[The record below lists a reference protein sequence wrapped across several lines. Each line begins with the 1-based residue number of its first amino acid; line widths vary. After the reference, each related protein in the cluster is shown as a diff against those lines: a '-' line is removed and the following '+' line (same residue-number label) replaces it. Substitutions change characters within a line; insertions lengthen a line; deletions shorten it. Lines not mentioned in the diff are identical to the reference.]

1 MFGFHFAIYGEML
14 TYGFLKKKP
23 SFVSP
28 VNDKIGDAH
37 LGVDFFFA
45 KKSTRGSRDA
55 KQSLASYLESPKDV
69 QIGSLQ
75 SSS

>member
-37 LGVDFFFA
+37 LGVDFFFT
-45 KKSTRGSRDA
+45 KKSTPFD
-55 KQSLASYLESPKDV
+55 YLMPFAFTLWTY
-69 QIGSLQ
+69 GF
-75 SSS
+75 

>member
-1 MFGFHFAIYGEML
+1 ML

-37 LGVDFFFA
+37 LGVDFFFT
-45 KKSTRGSRDA
+45 KKSTPFD
-55 KQSLASYLESPKDV
+55 YLMPFAFA
-69 QIGSLQ
+69 L
-75 SSS
+75 